1 MIFTFNLQITT
12 TVTRKNTSIT
22 IKQAE
27 QQDCGSY
34 TVKISNSVSEVSA
47 DFVLSIKDKP
57 QPPQGPAGV
66 EWKNDD
72 MMVLRWNP
80 SAGDGGSPITEYFV
94 ERREVGKKS
103 WKQVGSTAAN
113 TTNLE
118 IKGLKKGCSFNF
130 RISARN
136 SVGASQPFIVEETVT
151 TKAEVKAKSLPG
163 SPSVQ
168 VTEVTSKSVTLNWSP
183 PINRYNRLQIIL
195 FHFTNECFCD
205 SGEVLN

>member
-1 MIFTFNLQITT
+1 M
-12 TVTRKNTSIT
+12 
-22 IKQAE
+22 
-27 QQDCGSY
+27 
-34 TVKISNSVSEVSA
+34 
-47 DFVLSIKDKP
+47 
-57 QPPQGPAGV
+57 

-183 PINRYNRLQIIL
+183 PINRYNILQIIIYH
-195 FHFTNECFCD
+195 FSSFTNHIFVNQGRC
-205 SGEVLN
+205 

>member
-1 MIFTFNLQITT
+1 M
-12 TVTRKNTSIT
+12 
-22 IKQAE
+22 
-27 QQDCGSY
+27 
-34 TVKISNSVSEVSA
+34 SEVSA

-66 EWKNDD
+66 EWKNED
-72 MMVLRWNP
+72 MMVLKWNP

-103 WKQVGSTAAN
+103 WKQVGSTPAN

-151 TKAEVKAKSLPG
+151 TKAKAKSVPG

-183 PINRYNRLQIIL
+183 PINRYDIVHHY
-195 FHFTNECFCD
+195 FHFNYLHEFY
-205 SGEVLN
+205 SGFQRRS